1 MSINVTMIGQLI
13 AFALFVWFTK
23 AFVWPPLSQA
33 MRERQQRIADGL
45 AAGERGEKD
54 LELAREKA
62 SDILREA
69 REQASGI
76 VDQAHS
82 RANQIV
88 DDAKADAVSERER
101 QLAAARAEIEQETNR
116 AREELRGQVAT
127 LAVAGAER
135 LIAREIDDDAH
146 RELLD
151 KLAAEL

>member
-1 MSINVTMIGQLI
+1 MTMIGQLI

-23 AFVWPPLSQA
+23 AYVWPPLTQA

-62 SDILREA
+62 ADILREA
-69 REQASGI
+69 REEAGGI
-76 VDQAHS
+76 IEQAHT

-101 QLAAARAEIEQETNR
+101 QLASARAEIEQELNR
-116 AREELRGQVAT
+116 AREELRGQVAG

-135 LIAREIDDDAH
+135 ILSREMDQQAH
-146 RELLD
+146 RKLLD
-151 KLAAEL
+151 ELAAEL